1 MITYF
6 KLFLIVIH
14 TVFCS
19 IFALIFA
26 LIERRFIVYF
36 WISKMF
42 SGGILLITGITL
54 KVKGLENIDPKGT
67 YVFVSNHAS
76 QFDITALQYGIPN
89 RLAMIYKKELS
100 KIPLFG
106 WQLAAGPYVSIDRKN
121 AENAMKSIQKARQVM
136 REKNVSILVFAE
148 GTRSLDGQIH
158 EFKRGA
164 FRLASSVGYPIV
176 PISIVGSSKIM
187 PKGKLKFIKGEIILH
202 IDNPILTDELKSRQ
216 DEITIMNRIR
226 EIIIDN
232 FNEEAVNAN

>member
-14 TVFCS
+14 TTICS
-19 IFALIFA
+19 VLALIFA
-26 LIERRFIVYF
+26 FIERRFIVYF
-36 WISKMF
+36 WISKLF
-42 SGGILLITGITL
+42 SGGILLITGIKL
-54 KVKGLENIDPKGT
+54 KVEGFENIDPKAT
-67 YVFVSNHAS
+67 YVFVSNHSS

-121 AENAMKSIQKARQVM
+121 AESALKSIQKAKQIM
-136 REKNVSILVFAE
+136 QEKNGSILVFAE
-148 GTRSLDGQIH
+148 GTRSPDGQIQ

-176 PISIVGSSKIM
+176 PITIIGSSRIM
-187 PKGKLKFIKGEIILH
+187 PKGKLKFNKGEMIMR
-202 IDNPILTDELKSRQ
+202 IDKPIPTQELKSRL
-216 DEITIMNRIR
+216 DEMTMMKTIRD
-226 EIIIDN
+226 IIIKN
-232 FNEEAVNAN
+232 SN

>member
-14 TVFCS
+14 TTLCS
-19 IFALIFA
+19 ILALVFAF
-26 LIERRFIVYF
+26 IERNFVVYF
-36 WISKMF
+36 WISKFF
-42 SGGILLITGITL
+42 SGGILFITGIKL
-54 KVKGLENIDPKGT
+54 KVEGLENIDPKAT

-76 QFDITALQYGIPN
+76 QFDITALQYGVPN

-121 AENAMKSIQKARQVM
+121 AESALKSIQKAKQVM
-136 REKNVSILVFAE
+136 KEKNVSILVFAE
-148 GTRSLDGQIH
+148 GTRSPDGQVQ

-176 PISIVGSSKIM
+176 PITIIGSSRIM
-187 PKGKLKFIKGEIILH
+187 PKGKLKFNKGEIIMR
-202 IDNPILTDELKSRQ
+202 IDRPIPTQELKSRQ
-216 DEITIMNRIR
+216 DEIAMMKTIRD
-226 EIIIDN
+226 IIIKN
-232 FNEEAVNAN
+232 FN

>member
-14 TVFCS
+14 TTICS
-19 IFALIFA
+19 VLALIFA
-26 LIERRFIVYF
+26 FIERRFIVYF
-36 WISKMF
+36 WISKLF
-42 SGGILLITGITL
+42 SGGILLITGIKL
-54 KVKGLENIDPKGT
+54 KVEGFENIDPKAT
-67 YVFVSNHAS
+67 YVFVSNHSS

-121 AENAMKSIQKARQVM
+121 AESALKSIQKAKQIM
-136 REKNVSILVFAE
+136 QEKNVSILVFAE
-148 GTRSLDGQIH
+148 GTRSPDGQIQ

-176 PISIVGSSKIM
+176 PITIIGSSRIM
-187 PKGKLKFIKGEIILH
+187 PKGKLKFNKGEMIMR
-202 IDNPILTDELKSRQ
+202 IDKPIPTQELKSRL
-216 DEITIMNRIR
+216 DEMTMMKTIRD
-226 EIIIDN
+226 IIIKN
-232 FNEEAVNAN
+232 SN

>member
-14 TVFCS
+14 TTFCS
-19 IFALIFA
+19 ILALIFA
-26 LIERRFIVYF
+26 FIERRFIVYF
-36 WISKMF
+36 WISKLF
-42 SGGILLITGITL
+42 SGGILFITGIKL
-54 KVKGLENIDPKGT
+54 KVEGLDNIDSKAT

-76 QFDITALQYGIPN
+76 QFDITALQFGIPN

-121 AENAMKSIQKARQVM
+121 AENALRSIQKAKQVM
-136 REKNVSILVFAE
+136 KEKNVSILVFAE
-148 GTRSLDGQIH
+148 GTRSPDGQVQ

-176 PISIVGSSKIM
+176 PITIIGSSRIM
-187 PKGKLKFIKGEIILH
+187 PKGKLKFNKGEIIMR
-202 IDNPILTDELKSRQ
+202 IDKPIPTQELKSRQ
-216 DEITIMNRIR
+216 DEISMMKTIRD
-226 EIIIDN
+226 IIIKN
-232 FNEEAVNAN
+232 FN

>member
-14 TVFCS
+14 TIFCS
-19 IFALIFA
+19 ILALIFA
-26 LIERRFIVYF
+26 FIERRFIVYF
-36 WISKMF
+36 WISKLF
-42 SGGILLITGITL
+42 SGGILLITGIKL
-54 KVKGLENIDPKGT
+54 KVEGLENIDPKAT

-76 QFDITALQYGIPN
+76 QFDITALQYGVPN

-121 AENAMKSIQKARQVM
+121 AESALNSIQKAKLVM
-136 REKNVSILVFAE
+136 KEKNVSILVFAE
-148 GTRSLDGQIH
+148 GTRSPDGQVQ

-176 PISIVGSSKIM
+176 PITIIGSSRIM
-187 PKGKLKFIKGEIILH
+187 PKGKLKFNKGEIIMR
-202 IDNPILTDELKSRQ
+202 IDKPIPTQQLKSRQ
-216 DEITIMNRIR
+216 DEITMMKTIR
-226 EIIIDN
+226 DIIIKN
-232 FNEEAVNAN
+232 FN

>member
-14 TVFCS
+14 TTICS
-19 IFALIFA
+19 ILALIFA
-26 LIERRFIVYF
+26 FIERRFIVYF
-36 WISKMF
+36 WISKLF
-42 SGGILLITGITL
+42 SGGILLITGIRL
-54 KVKGLENIDPKGT
+54 KVEGLENIDPNAT

-76 QFDITALQYGIPN
+76 QFDITALQYGVPN

-121 AENAMKSIQKARQVM
+121 AESALKSIQKAKEVM
-136 REKNVSILVFAE
+136 KEKNVSILVFAE
-148 GTRSLDGQIH
+148 GTRSPDGQVQ

-176 PISIVGSSKIM
+176 PITIIGSSRIM
-187 PKGKLKFIKGEIILH
+187 PKGKLKFNKGEIIMRM
-202 IDNPILTDELKSRQ
+202 DKPIPTQELKSRQ
-216 DEITIMNRIR
+216 DEIAMMKTIRD
-226 EIIIDN
+226 IIIKN
-232 FNEEAVNAN
+232 FN

>member
-14 TVFCS
+14 TTICS
-19 IFALIFA
+19 ILALIFA
-26 LIERRFIVYF
+26 FIERRFIVYF
-36 WISKMF
+36 WISKLF
-42 SGGILLITGITL
+42 SGGILLITGIKL
-54 KVKGLENIDPKGT
+54 KVEGLENIDPKAT

-76 QFDITALQYGIPN
+76 QFDITALQYGVPN

-121 AENAMKSIQKARQVM
+121 AESALKSIQKAKQVM
-136 REKNVSILVFAE
+136 KEKSVSILVFAE
-148 GTRSLDGQIH
+148 GTRSPDGQVQ

-176 PISIVGSSKIM
+176 PITIIGSSRIM
-187 PKGKLKFIKGEIILH
+187 PKGKLKFNKGEIIMR
-202 IDNPILTDELKSRQ
+202 IDKPIPTQELKSRQ
-216 DEITIMNRIR
+216 DEISMMKTIRD
-226 EIIIDN
+226 IIIKN
-232 FNEEAVNAN
+232 FN

>member
-14 TVFCS
+14 TTICS
-19 IFALIFA
+19 ILALIFA
-26 LIERRFIVYF
+26 FIERRFIVYF
-36 WISKMF
+36 WISKLF
-42 SGGILLITGITL
+42 SGGILLITGIRL
-54 KVKGLENIDPKGT
+54 KVEGLENIDPNAT

-76 QFDITALQYGIPN
+76 QFDITALQYGVPN

-121 AENAMKSIQKARQVM
+121 AESALKSIQKAKEVM
-136 REKNVSILVFAE
+136 KEKNVSILVFAE
-148 GTRSLDGQIH
+148 GTRSPDGQVQ

-176 PISIVGSSKIM
+176 PITIIGSSRIM
-187 PKGKLKFIKGEIILH
+187 PKGKLKFNKGEIIMR
-202 IDNPILTDELKSRQ
+202 IDKPIPTQELKSRQ
-216 DEITIMNRIR
+216 DEIEMMKTIRD
-226 EIIIDN
+226 IIIKN
-232 FNEEAVNAN
+232 FN

>member
-14 TVFCS
+14 TTLCS
-19 IFALIFA
+19 ILALVFAF
-26 LIERRFIVYF
+26 IERNFVVYF
-36 WISKMF
+36 WISKFF
-42 SGGILLITGITL
+42 SGGILFITGIKL
-54 KVKGLENIDPKGT
+54 KVEGLENIDPKAT

-76 QFDITALQYGIPN
+76 QFDITALQYGVPN

-121 AENAMKSIQKARQVM
+121 AESALKSIQKAKQVM
-136 REKNVSILVFAE
+136 KEKNVSILVFAE
-148 GTRSLDGQIH
+148 GTRSPDGQVQ

-176 PISIVGSSKIM
+176 PITIIGSSRIM
-187 PKGKLKFIKGEIILH
+187 PKGKLKFNKGEIIMR
-202 IDNPILTDELKSRQ
+202 IDKPIPTQELKSRQ
-216 DEITIMNRIR
+216 DEIAMMKTIRD
-226 EIIIDN
+226 IIIKN
-232 FNEEAVNAN
+232 FN

>member
-14 TVFCS
+14 TTLCS
-19 IFALIFA
+19 ILALIFA
-26 LIERRFIVYF
+26 FIERRFIVYF
-36 WISKMF
+36 WISKLF
-42 SGGILLITGITL
+42 SGGILLITGIKL
-54 KVKGLENIDPKGT
+54 KVEGLENIDPKAV

-76 QFDITALQYGIPN
+76 QFDITALQYGVPN

-121 AENAMKSIQKARQVM
+121 AESALKSIQKAKQLM
-136 REKNVSILVFAE
+136 KEKSVSILVFAE
-148 GTRSLDGQIH
+148 GTRSPDGQVQ

-176 PISIVGSSKIM
+176 PITIIGSSSIM
-187 PKGKLKFIKGEIILH
+187 PKGKLKFNKGEIIIR
-202 IDNPILTDELKSRQ
+202 IDKPIRTQELKSRQ
-216 DEITIMNRIR
+216 DEIMMMKTIRD
-226 EIIIDN
+226 IIIKN
-232 FNEEAVNAN
+232 FK

>member
-14 TVFCS
+14 TTICS
-19 IFALIFA
+19 ILALIFA
-26 LIERRFIVYF
+26 FIERRFIVYF
-36 WISKMF
+36 WISKLF
-42 SGGILLITGITL
+42 SGGILLITGIRL
-54 KVKGLENIDPKGT
+54 KVEGLENIDPNAT

-76 QFDITALQYGIPN
+76 QFDITALQYGVPN

-121 AENAMKSIQKARQVM
+121 TESALKSIQKAKQVM
-136 REKNVSILVFAE
+136 KEKNVSILVFAE
-148 GTRSLDGQIH
+148 GTRSPDGQVQ

-176 PISIVGSSKIM
+176 PITIIGSSKIM
-187 PKGKLKFIKGEIILH
+187 PKGKLKFNKGEIIMR
-202 IDNPILTDELKSRQ
+202 IDKPIPTQELKSRQ
-216 DEITIMNRIR
+216 DEISMMKTIRD
-226 EIIIDN
+226 IIIKN
-232 FNEEAVNAN
+232 LN

>member
-14 TVFCS
+14 TTICS
-19 IFALIFA
+19 ILALIFA
-26 LIERRFIVYF
+26 FIERRFIVYF
-36 WISKMF
+36 WISKLF
-42 SGGILLITGITL
+42 SGGILLITGIKL
-54 KVKGLENIDPKGT
+54 KVEGLENIDPNAT

-76 QFDITALQYGIPN
+76 QFDITALQYGVPN

-121 AENAMKSIQKARQVM
+121 TESALKSIQKAKLVM
-136 REKNVSILVFAE
+136 KEKNVSILVFAE
-148 GTRSLDGQIH
+148 GTRSPDGQVQ

-176 PISIVGSSKIM
+176 PITIIGSSRIM
-187 PKGKLKFIKGEIILH
+187 PKGKLKFNKGEIIMR
-202 IDNPILTDELKSRQ
+202 IDKPIPTQELKSRQ
-216 DEITIMNRIR
+216 DEISMMKTIRD
-226 EIIIDN
+226 IIIKN
-232 FNEEAVNAN
+232 FN